1 MSEHLDDPDDVTLG
15 SADHS
20 KLQLEFNFPACILK
34 LTFRLGLRLIGRQ
47 NTPPPPLSYTLPI
60 YTGTRHTRAAVTRNA

>member
-20 KLQLEFNFPACILK
+20 KLQLEFNFPACVLK

-47 NTPPPPLSYTLPI
+47 NTPPPYPIPFLYTLALDTPPS
-60 YTGTRHTRAAVTRNA
+60 R

>member
-20 KLQLEFNFPACILK
+20 AASK
-34 LTFRLGLRLIGRQ
+34 GR
-47 NTPPPPLSYTLPI
+47 
-60 YTGTRHTRAAVTRNA
+60 RAAVQTAPLALRRR

>member
-47 NTPPPPLSYTLPI
+47 NTPPPILYPSYI
-60 YTGTRHTRAAVTRNA
+60 HWH

>member
-47 NTPPPPLSYTLPI
+47 NTPPPPYPIPFLYTLALDTP
-60 YTGTRHTRAAVTRNA
+60 GPP